1 MQRMKTI
8 ITALLLLIGISAMAQ
23 NKAYNVS
30 KDSVDGGLIF
40 NGRITFDDLNAEP
53 SFTWLKKGVEAYM
66 PDEKKIAALKE
77 KFTQHNYS
85 VVVFLGTWC
94 DDSHELIPKLEKVLQ
109 LIQYPQSSLTMFGVD
124 RAKTTTTHDEK
135 QYKITLVPTIIVFD
149 KDREIGR
156 ITESV
161 QKSIE
166 ADLEAMLK

>member
-1 MQRMKTI
+1 M
-8 ITALLLLIGISAMAQ
+8 
-23 NKAYNVS
+23 
-30 KDSVDGGLIF
+30 
-40 NGRITFDDLNAEP
+40 
-53 SFTWLKKGVEAYM
+53 
-66 PDEKKIAALKE
+66 
-77 KFTQHNYS
+77 
-85 VVVFLGTWC
+85 VVFLGTWC